1 MPRSRLRDYL
11 ERRDMRR
18 NRNPYGSRGGYVR
31 DRAYMDYADMRNDRA
46 DMRRGDRADMRRDYA
61 DRRSDYGDMRRN
73 DYGDMRSDYDMRQAG
88 MDYGRTTYDDPNRQ
102 YDSRRDYEMRDRHYE
117 PVEAMGYF
125 KGYYGGG
132 EDYNSV
138 RNDRAYDKDYAGDFG
153 ESLSKEELE
162 KWQKKLEKE
171 VDDDQA
177 KHFFKKENIE
187 QKAKQMAIE
196 MKNFKPE
203 ELAVASLM
211 MYTDYCKD
219 LKPYVGNNMEIY
231 IKLGKSFLTDP
242 DSEVKGGEKLAL
254 YQDLVSGSNE

>member
-11 ERRDMRR
+11 EIRDMRR

-31 DRAYMDYADMRNDRA
+31 DRANMDYADMRGDRA
-46 DMRRGDRADMRRDYA
+46 DMRRGDRGDMRRDSA

-102 YDSRRDYEMRDRHYE
+102 YDSRRDYDMRDRHYE

-138 RNDRAYDKDYAGDFG
+138 RNDRAYDRDYADYG
-153 ESLSKEELE
+153 ESLTKDELE
-162 KWQKKLEKE
+162 QWKRKLLKE
-171 VDDDQA
+171 VDEKD
-177 KHFFKKENIE
+177 KGYFEIGNIE
-187 QKAKQMAIE
+187 QKARQLNVD
-196 MKNFKPE
+196 MKEIKPE
-203 ELAVASLM
+203 ELTVATLM
-211 MYTDYCKD
+211 MYTDYNKE
-219 LKPYVGNNMEIY
+219 LKNYVGTNMDVY
-231 IKLGKSFLTDP
+231 VKLGGAFLDDK
-242 DSEVKGGEKLAL
+242 DSSVKGGEKLAL
-254 YQDLVSGSNE
+254 YKDIVSG

>member
-11 ERRDMRR
+11 DRRDMRR

-31 DRAYMDYADMRNDRA
+31 DRANMDYADMRGDRT
-46 DMRRGDRADMRRDYA
+46 DMRRGDR
-61 DRRSDYGDMRRN
+61 GDMRRN

-102 YDSRRDYEMRDRHYE
+102 YDSRRDYDMRDRHYE

-138 RNDRAYDKDYAGDFG
+138 RNDRDYAGDYG

-177 KHFFKKENIE
+177 KHFFKKENVE

-196 MKNFKPE
+196 MRNFKPE
-203 ELAVASLM
+203 ELAVASLL

-231 IKLGKSFLTDP
+231 IKLGKSFLMDN